1 MGMMQQEN
9 ILGTDAFVAVTGR
22 DEDNLLMALYARRSG
37 VGKVVAKM
45 NRPNYSEL
53 VKDIGLDSVVS
64 PKDITANTITRYV
77 RALANSEG
85 STVESLYKMMGGYRG
100 HPHRQQAHLRL
111 LRRQYHRGARG
122 PGGAGDPLSHR
133 GGPGRYPGL
142 RIEA

>member
-1 MGMMQQEN
+1 
-9 ILGTDAFVAVTGR
+9 
-22 DEDNLLMALYARRSG
+22 MALYARRSG

-85 STVESLYKMMGGYRG
+85 STVESLYKMTGTTRSPGPPAATSEAHKKHKGRSPAGAASFYASILRPGYR
-100 HPHRQQAHLRL
+100 P
-111 LRRQYHRGARG
+111 G
-122 PGGAGDPLSHR
+122 PPR
-133 GGPGRYPGL
+133 
-142 RIEA
+142 